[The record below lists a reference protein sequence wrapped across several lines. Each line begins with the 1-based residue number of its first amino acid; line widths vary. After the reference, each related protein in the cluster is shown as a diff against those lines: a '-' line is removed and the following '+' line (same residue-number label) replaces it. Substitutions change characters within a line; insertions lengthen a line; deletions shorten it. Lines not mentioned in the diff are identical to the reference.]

1 MGLNVDSGFEKMSNT
16 RFVNCALKISNITF
30 LRKTVF
36 VFACKSQSQNSVF
49 QPCEKFYFE
58 NFPPDPTM
66 VDLNADSGFERMSNT
81 RFVNCALKINNMTF
95 LRKTVFAKANLKI
108 VFSSLV
114 RTFILKIFLRTQ
126 P

>member
-16 RFVNCALKISNITF
+16 RSVKCALKISNITF
-30 LRKTVF
+30 LQKTVF
-36 VFACKSQSQNSVF
+36 VFDCKSQCQNSVF
-49 QPCEKFYFE
+49 QPCENFYFE

-66 VDLNADSGFERMSNT
+66 VGLNADSGFERMSNT

-114 RTFILKIFLRTQ
+114 RTFILKTSLRTQ